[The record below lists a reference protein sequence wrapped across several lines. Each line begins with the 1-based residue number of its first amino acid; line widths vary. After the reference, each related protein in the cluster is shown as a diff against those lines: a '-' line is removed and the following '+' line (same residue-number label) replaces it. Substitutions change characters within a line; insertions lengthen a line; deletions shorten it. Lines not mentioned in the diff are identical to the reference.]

1 MKIAPRG
8 MYFEDFE
15 LGMEIQTAAR
25 TITETDIVN
34 FAGLSGDFNFIHT
47 DAEGAKATPFGQR
60 VAHGMLVA
68 SIASGLAV
76 QHGFIDGTTLAFREL
91 TWKFTRPVLIG
102 DTIQVQVKVIE
113 TKNMNK
119 LGGGLVTFEARVVN
133 QRDEVVHKGEWRMLI
148 KGREEAKT
156 RRTEDRR

>member
-1 MKIAPRG
+1 MKFAPRG
-8 MYFEDFE
+8 MHFEEFE
-15 LGMEIQTAAR
+15 PGLEIYTAAR

-47 DAEGAKATPFGQR
+47 DAESSKATPFGQR

-76 QHGFIDGTTLAFREL
+76 QQGFIDGTTLAFREL

-102 DTIQVQVKVIE
+102 DTIQVQIKVLE
-113 TKNMNK
+113 TKRMRS
-119 LGGGLVTFEARVVN
+119 LGGGVVTFEARVLN
-133 QRDEVVHKGEWRMLI
+133 QRDELVHKGEWRMLI
-148 KGREEAKT
+148 KSREG
-156 RRTEDRR
+156 